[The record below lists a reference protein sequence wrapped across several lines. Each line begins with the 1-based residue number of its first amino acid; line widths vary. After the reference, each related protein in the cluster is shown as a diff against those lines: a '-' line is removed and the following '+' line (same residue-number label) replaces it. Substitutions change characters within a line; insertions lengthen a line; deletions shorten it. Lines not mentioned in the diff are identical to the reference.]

1 MSENAKNQLL
11 EILKNLGCLEECA
24 NFETTLLSLLPNPQH
39 STVVTVTFPN
49 GHAVRGT
56 GNGQR
61 KVDAEIVAAQ
71 SILETLRDAHPELLV
86 NWEEIYVEA
95 QAGDALIKLGVYLSE
110 SLRTANDKSKEL
122 QKWESDQNLVKVFE
136 QWKAKGD
143 PDLSIWGSNLGEKKK
158 TTLVEALLWRRY
170 GSQVMTDD
178 APLQLQSLLSRFG
191 YKVRATLNNLN
202 NPKSLRLGQF
212 GRKTCVCVPRFN

>member
-1 MSENAKNQLL
+1 MSENAKSQIFK
-11 EILKNLGCLEECA
+11 ILKNLGCLEECV
-24 NFETTLLSLLPNPQH
+24 NFETTLSSPPPNTQH
-39 STVVTVTFPN
+39 STVVTVKFPN

-71 SILETLRDAHPELLV
+71 SVLEILRNTYPELLV

-110 SLRTANDKSKEL
+110 SLRTASDKSKEL
-122 QKWESDQNLVKVFE
+122 QKWEPDQNLVKVFE

-143 PDLSIWGSNLGEKKK
+143 PDLAVFGSNLGEKKK
-158 TTLVEALLWRRY
+158 ATLVEALLWRRY
-170 GSQVMTDD
+170 GSQIMTDD
-178 APLQLQSLLSRFG
+178 APLKLQSLL
-191 YKVRATLNNLN
+191 KML
-202 NPKSLRLGQF
+202 Q
-212 GRKTCVCVPRFN
+212 

>member
-1 MSENAKNQLL
+1 MSENTKNQLF
-11 EILKNLGCLEECA
+11 EILKNLGCLEECV
-24 NFETTLLSLLPNPQH
+24 NFETTLSSQPPNPQH
-39 STVVTVTFPN
+39 STVVTAKFPN
-49 GHAVRGT
+49 GHVIRGT

-71 SILETLRDAHPELLV
+71 SVLEILCNTYPELLV

-110 SLRTANDKSKEL
+110 SLRTASDKSKEL

-143 PDLSIWGSNLGEKKK
+143 PDLAIFGSNLGEKKK
-158 TTLVEALLWRRY
+158 ATLVEALLWRRY

-178 APLQLQSLLSRFG
+178 APLQLQSLL
-191 YKVRATLNNLN
+191 TML
-202 NPKSLRLGQF
+202 Q
-212 GRKTCVCVPRFN
+212 